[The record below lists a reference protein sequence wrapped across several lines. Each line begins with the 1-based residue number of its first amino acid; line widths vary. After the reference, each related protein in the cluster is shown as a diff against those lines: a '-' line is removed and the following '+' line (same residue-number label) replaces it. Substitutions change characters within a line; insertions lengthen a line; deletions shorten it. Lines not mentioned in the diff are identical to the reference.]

1 MKQYGMFTDAGDRKI
16 DELVNSE
23 DFINLSFPEV
33 EKKLE
38 TLARLTGPEINP
50 QSMNDGELVYLVND
64 AVNGKP
70 GDESVGRMY
79 VDHCVEMEREA
90 TEDGFE
96 TFKPF
101 VEATDTVVCE
111 MVYAVWKARQA
122 WNVAYLRS
130 SPTVVGR
137 HGQQLLDILNGL
149 VAADGWD
156 HLTDDEKVQAL
167 LDAAAK
173 INPDVQDVADTL
185 VATINRVKGD

>member
-1 MKQYGMFTDAGDRKI
+1 MKLYGMFTDVGDRKI

-23 DFINLSFPEV
+23 DFPTLSFPEV

-38 TLARLTGPEINP
+38 ALTRLTGPEIEP
-50 QSMNDGELVYLVND
+50 EPIFGPAGLLGIRKEYEVQCY
-64 AVNGKP
+64 
-70 GDESVGRMY
+70 
-79 VDHCVEMEREA
+79 EMEREA

-111 MVYAVWKARQA
+111 MVYIA
-122 WNVAYLRS
+122 WGRVRELHTRPVRS
-130 SPTVVGR
+130 A
-137 HGQQLLDILNGL
+137 QLLRFLSDNFSSKYSSWSDLPS
-149 VAADGWD
+149 VV
-156 HLTDDEKVQAL
+156 KVQTL

-185 VATINRVKGD
+185 VATIYRVKGD